1 MAATGS
7 ERQRGSE
14 PAITAP
20 ELRRLIDER
29 EIRDVLA
36 RYCRG
41 IDRMDA
47 DLVRSCYH
55 DAAVDH
61 HGSFH
66 GNIDEYMLW
75 VWRVLS
81 RYTST
86 MHFLGN
92 ILVEFAPARAE
103 LARADLA
110 RAETYGI
117 AFHRTDGGAPAGN
130 LIVGFRFIDRFERR
144 HGSWRI
150 ARRVATTEWVQMDTP
165 DRHWPIPPDMLR
177 GSRDRTDPVYADWDD
192 EHQGYPAR

>member
-7 ERQRGSE
+7 ERQCGGE

-20 ELRRLIDER
+20 ELRRLLDER

-41 IDRMDA
+41 VDRMDA
-47 DLVRSCYH
+47 GLVRSCYH

-66 GNIDEYMLW
+66 GNIDEYMRWL
-75 VWRVLS
+75 WRVLS

-92 ILVEFAPARAE
+92 ILVEFAPARA
-103 LARADLA
+103 DLA

-117 AFHRTDGGAPAGN
+117 AFHRTDGGPLAGN

-144 HGSWRI
+144 PGSWRI
-150 ARRVATTEWVQMDTP
+150 AHRVATTEWAYTP

-192 EHQGYPAR
+192 EHQRYPV